1 MTMADRSISLPLKL
15 VAQYVLTVLTLW
27 CVTRFL
33 PDYLVIDG
41 GRAALPTVAALLM
54 LLNLF
59 ARPILKVLTFPLKLF
74 MTIVAIVIA
83 NALFLWILEK
93 IAEKFDPSVAILT
106 VHGGVGG
113 WLVVALILGIA
124 NWVIHHVLK

>member
-1 MTMADRSISLPLKL
+1 MADRSISLPAKL
-15 VAQYVLTVLTLW
+15 IAQYALTVLALW
-27 CVTRFL
+27 CIARFL

-41 GRAALPTVAALLM
+41 GWAALPTVAALLM

-106 VHGGVGG
+106 VQGGVGG
-113 WLVVALILGIA
+113 WLVVALILGLA
-124 NWVIHHVLK
+124 NWVIHHALK